1 MLITPISLYAYP
13 LVVHQ
18 YSHILY
24 THHKNI
30 KTPHTLPS
38 LSVGVH
44 MYIYI
49 YTHTHT
55 PQEVSSNPLHYITN
69 NNNCLHESNH
79 VSLLNRL
86 YIYIYIYIAY
96 VIISLY
102 LYKIKHTFFC
112 ETSGTSPSTHP
123 PLSTHGETFL
133 LFHFLFQHQLT
144 LCHHTTG

>member
-55 PQEVSSNPLHYITN
+55 SRSVFKSSA
-69 NNNCLHESNH
+69 
-79 VSLLNRL
+79 L
-86 YIYIYIYIAY
+86 YN
-96 VIISLY
+96 
-102 LYKIKHTFFC
+102 K
-112 ETSGTSPSTHP
+112 
-123 PLSTHGETFL
+123 
-133 LFHFLFQHQLT
+133 
-144 LCHHTTG
+144 